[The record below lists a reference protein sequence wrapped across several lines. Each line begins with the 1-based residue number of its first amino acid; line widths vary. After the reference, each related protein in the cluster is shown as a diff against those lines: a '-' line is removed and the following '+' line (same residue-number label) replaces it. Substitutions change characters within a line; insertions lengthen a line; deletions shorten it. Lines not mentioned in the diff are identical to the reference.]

1 MRLYK
6 LELLKLTG
14 RRFTQIMTGLLLA
27 MLVLQ
32 LWVESTQ
39 AVAWKA
45 ENDFGQLIGYVR
57 FIDLLQYYVLYGM
70 IWLTAV
76 LTPFYCEDRQSR
88 TDVLIMTSAKG
99 KISDFA
105 ARLAVAFTLAVAAII
120 LALGAAYWGCYVLY
134 GYPGGNASAREI
146 YFWIDE
152 TTSAMLD
159 GSIYAFIRYYLI
171 LVLCAVLMLTGII
184 VWVSAV
190 SSKTVHSLIAASGIF
205 WFPVLLESGLNP
217 RGIGF
222 LLVTGQPIYLV
233 VVRYLCENW
242 SLYGQHIF
250 LALLVAAVGSICGGR
265 LWCLPHRQ

>member
-1 MRLYK
+1 MRFYN

-27 MLVLQ
+27 VLVFQ
-32 LWVESTQ
+32 LWVESGL
-39 AVAWKA
+39 AGAWKA
-45 ENDFGQLIGYVR
+45 ESNFGPFIGYVR
-57 FIDLLQYYVLYGM
+57 FIDLSQYFVLYGM

-99 KISDFA
+99 KIPDFT
-105 ARLAVAFTLAVAAII
+105 ARLAVAFTLAVAVIV

-134 GYPGGNASAREI
+134 GYCDGNTSAREI

-152 TTSAMLD
+152 TASALLD
-159 GSIYAFIRYYLI
+159 GSIYAFIGYYLI

-184 VWVSAV
+184 VWVSAK
-190 SSKTVHSLIAASGIF
+190 SSKTVHSLIAVSGIF
-205 WFPVLLESGLNP
+205 WFPVMLESGLNP

-222 LLVTGQPIYLV
+222 LLVTGQPIYLII
-233 VVRYLCENW
+233 VRYLYENW
-242 SLYGQHIF
+242 SMYGQHIF

-265 LWCLPHRQ
+265 RWCLSRRQ

>member
-14 RRFTQIMTGLLLA
+14 RRFTQIMTGLLLVVLA
-27 MLVLQ
+27 LQ
-32 LWVESTQ
+32 LWVESGLAGT
-39 AVAWKA
+39 WKT

-57 FIDLLQYYVLYGM
+57 FIDLLQYFVLYGM
-70 IWLTAV
+70 IWLTVV

-99 KISDFA
+99 KIPDFT
-105 ARLAVAFTLAVAAII
+105 ARLAVAYTLAVAAII
-120 LALGAAYWGCYVLY
+120 LALGVAYWGCYVLY
-134 GYPGGNASAREI
+134 GYPDGNAPAREI

-152 TTSAMLD
+152 TTSALLD

-171 LVLCAVLMLTGII
+171 LVLCAVLMLTGTI
-184 VWVSAV
+184 VWVSAK
-190 SSKTVHSLIAASGIF
+190 SSKTVYSLIAVSGIF
-205 WFPVLLESGLNP
+205 WFPVMLESSLNP

-222 LLVTGQPIYLV
+222 LLITGQPIYLV
-233 VVRYLCENW
+233 IVRYLCENW

-250 LALLVAAVGSICGGR
+250 LALLVAAVGSLCGGR
-265 LWCLPHRQ
+265 RWCLPHRQ